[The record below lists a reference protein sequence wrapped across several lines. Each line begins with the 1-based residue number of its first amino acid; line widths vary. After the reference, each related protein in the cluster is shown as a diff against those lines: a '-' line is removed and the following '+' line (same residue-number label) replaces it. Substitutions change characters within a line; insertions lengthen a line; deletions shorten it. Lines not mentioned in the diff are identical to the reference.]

1 MQIDIEYTDTFSG
14 EANYS
19 WVKRSTVE
27 MPEKATNRMILR
39 RAKKE
44 MQLSGMQG
52 VTSRSSDMISFKPY
66 GSCTILFVTFGG
78 QMYCVHLIKENGQG
92 SYLSVKGRTEWK
104 TKRTAQKHC
113 ADIQFVINR
122 CGNFAGNVVANV
134 EVC

>member
-1 MQIDIEYTDTFSG
+1 MQINIEYTDTFSG

-27 MPEKATNRMILR
+27 MAEKATNRMILR

-52 VTSRSSDMISFKPY
+52 VTSNSGDMISFKPY

-78 QMYCVHLIKENGQG
+78 
-92 SYLSVKGRTEWK
+92 
-104 TKRTAQKHC
+104 
-113 ADIQFVINR
+113 
-122 CGNFAGNVVANV
+122 
-134 EVC
+134 

>member
-1 MQIDIEYTDTFSG
+1 
-14 EANYS
+14 
-19 WVKRSTVE
+19 
-27 MPEKATNRMILR
+27 
-39 RAKKE
+39 
-44 MQLSGMQG
+44 
-52 VTSRSSDMISFKPY
+52 
-66 GSCTILFVTFGG
+66 
-78 QMYCVHLIKENGQG
+78 MYCVHLIKENGQG